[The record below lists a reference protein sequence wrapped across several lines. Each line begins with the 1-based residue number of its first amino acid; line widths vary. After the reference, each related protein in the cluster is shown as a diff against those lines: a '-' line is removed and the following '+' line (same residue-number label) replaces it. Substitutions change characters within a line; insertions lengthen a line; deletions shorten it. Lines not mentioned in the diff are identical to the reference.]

1 MEKNEMISLMHK
13 LFPICRSITGDGVRQ
28 TLKILQDLVPL
39 NIIEVPTGTQVF
51 DWTVPKEWNINDA
64 YIKNSKGE
72 KIVDF
77 KKSNLH
83 VVSYSTPV
91 NKKVSLIELKKNLF
105 TYPELPD
112 AIPYITSY
120 YKENWGFCISHH
132 QMGQLKEDTYEVVI
146 DSSLK
151 EGHLTYGEYVIQG
164 QTKEEVLVTC
174 YICHPSMCNDSLS
187 GVVVVA
193 KVAQALIKKFNK
205 KPRYTYRFLFIP
217 ETIGAITWLS
227 RNKDKVTNIS
237 HGLVITCIGD
247 SQRLTYKR
255 SRRGNAQID
264 KIMENVLKDEQVP
277 HAVVDFFP
285 NGSDE
290 RQFCSPGFNLPVGSL
305 MRTAYGKYP
314 EYHSSADDFSVVSE
328 ESLAGAVN
336 VLLKAIDVIELNR
349 VYVNC
354 NPYCEPNLGKRN
366 LYPVTGAGKKKS
378 VQLDAIKWTL
388 NFSDGQHD
396 VVDIAIRSGLSIFDI
411 AAVIPLLLDAGL
423 LRESN
428 QL

>member
-1 MEKNEMISLMHK
+1 
-13 LFPICRSITGDGVRQ
+13 
-28 TLKILQDLVPL
+28 
-39 NIIEVPTGTQVF
+39 
-51 DWTVPKEWNINDA
+51 
-64 YIKNSKGE
+64 
-72 KIVDF
+72 
-77 KKSNLH
+77 
-83 VVSYSTPV
+83 
-91 NKKVSLIELKKNLF
+91 
-105 TYPELPD
+105 
-112 AIPYITSY
+112 
-120 YKENWGFCISHH
+120 
-132 QMGQLKEDTYEVVI
+132 MGQLKEDTYEVVI